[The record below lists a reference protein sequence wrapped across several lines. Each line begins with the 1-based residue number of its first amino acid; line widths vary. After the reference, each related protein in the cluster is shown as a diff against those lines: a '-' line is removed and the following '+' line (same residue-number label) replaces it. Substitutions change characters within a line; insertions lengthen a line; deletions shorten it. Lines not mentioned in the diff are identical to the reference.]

1 MASNGKSSKKSAAQL
16 NQEIDEVLRMRQRKA
31 AAAPK
36 VVQGSSPGIPSQVD
50 YERRELAGAHKRLEE
65 IQRAPLADRK
75 EAQASFLKA
84 MRSTPELVGER
95 IGWLFDGN
103 YGMGSMML
111 ARRVLASPRMNRA
124 AALTQMIG
132 AFEWQSPEVM
142 SREAWKKLTPGEK
155 ARLDSAVQG
164 VIADSLSDE

>member
-1 MASNGKSSKKSAAQL
+1 
-16 NQEIDEVLRMRQRKA
+16 
-31 AAAPK
+31 
-36 VVQGSSPGIPSQVD
+36 
-50 YERRELAGAHKRLEE
+50 
-65 IQRAPLADRK
+65 
-75 EAQASFLKA
+75 

-111 ARRVLASPRMNRA
+111 ARCVLASPRMNRA
-124 AALTQMIG
+124 AALTQVIG

-164 VIADSLSDE
+164 VIADSLNAE